1 MPITSLNDLIDAD
14 EMQLSFVTMDVVEL
28 IESQGIQTFLCEL
41 LSQKPELRQQLSD
54 YLTSTAECAIL

>member
-1 MPITSLNDLIDAD
+1 MPITSLNDLIDVD

-28 IESQGIQTFLCEL
+28 IESQGIQSFLCEL
-41 LSQKPELRQQLSD
+41 LSQKPELRQKLSD

>member
-1 MPITSLNDLIDAD
+1 MPITSLDELLISN
-14 EMQLSFVTMDVVEL
+14 EMQLSFVTMDVIQL
-28 IESQGIQTFLCEL
+28 IENQGIQTFLCEL